1 MTTGV
6 SKISSLFLLTIL
18 FIRYKGQTTGLR
30 FIVAFQGD
38 SVRFRLVN
46 GRIIYA
52 HRRHVQPMRIS
63 VIMHSLEAARQYL
76 LNTAA
81 MEIENADVLDMN
93 AYLDHVNY
101 LEFIRRI
108 TTPSNEP
115 DETYA
120 QYRSR

>member
-1 MTTGV
+1 MRLV
-6 SKISSLFLLTIL
+6 PPSSHAPNFGFIL
-18 FIRYKGQTTGLR
+18 G
-30 FIVAFQGD
+30 FQGD

-52 HRRHVQPMRIS
+52 HRRHVQSMRIS
-63 VIMHSLEAARQYL
+63 VIMHSLEAARRYL
-76 LNTAA
+76 INTAV
-81 MEIENADVLDMN
+81 MQVENADVLDMN
-93 AYLDHVNY
+93 AYLDQVNY
-101 LEFIRRI
+101 LEFIRHI

>member
-1 MTTGV
+1 MSDIDPSLH
-6 SKISSLFLLTIL
+6 SKLMRLVAPSPHAPNF
-18 FIRYKGQTTGLR
+18 G

-76 LNTAA
+76 INTAA
-81 MEIENADVLDMN
+81 MELENADVLDTN
-93 AYLDHVNY
+93 AYLDRVNY
-101 LEFIRRI
+101 LQFIRHI
-108 TTPSNEP
+108 TADSTEP

>member
-1 MTTGV
+1 MTDIDPSLH
-6 SKISSLFLLTIL
+6 SKLMRLVAPSPHAPHF
-18 FIRYKGQTTGLR
+18 G

-76 LNTAA
+76 INTAA
-81 MEIENADVLDMN
+81 MEIENADVLDTN
-93 AYLDHVNY
+93 AYIARVNY
-101 LEFIRRI
+101 LQFIRHI
-108 TTPSNEP
+108 TADSTEP

>member
-1 MTTGV
+1 MSDIDPSLH
-6 SKISSLFLLTIL
+6 SKLMRLVAPSPHAPNF
-18 FIRYKGQTTGLR
+18 G

-76 LNTAA
+76 INTAA

-101 LEFIRRI
+101 LEFIRQI